1 MSSLAFTKRAVV
13 AIGVAL
19 LAALGALSP
28 AQAHEVRPAL
38 VQIKETAPGAYE
50 VVWKRPVVGD
60 MALRLIPHLS
70 SGVLETPP
78 SAEQA
83 APGYVM
89 RVWRVRD
96 GPPLEGQELEIEGLA
111 QSVTDVLVRVTT
123 VDGRS
128 FDRVIKPADPKLTL
142 TLSAPQGVAVPAYLV
157 LGVEHILIG
166 IDHLLF
172 VLGLLLL
179 IGPNWMLVK
188 AITGFTVAH
197 SITLA
202 LAALGYIQFPSAAI
216 EALVAL
222 SILFVAVELMPSR
235 RAAGGL
241 AQRRPWLIAFVFGL
255 LHGMAFAGVLADIG
269 LPPDAAPQALLL
281 FNLGVEV
288 GQLIFIGVVLGLIA
302 AGRWLAN
309 ARQWTVPRWASL
321 APVYLIGTLS
331 AYWLIERTVAAI

>member
-1 MSSLAFTKRAVV
+1 MRAFAAVWLA
-13 AIGVAL
+13 
-19 LAALGALSP
+19 LAALFAALTP

-38 VQIKETAPGAYE
+38 VQIRETGPTAYE

-60 MALRLIPHLS
+60 MALRLVPHLS
-70 SGVLETPP
+70 GGALEKPP
-78 SAEQA
+78 TLEQA
-83 APGYVM
+83 APGYVT

-96 GPPLEGQELEIEGLA
+96 GPPLEGQVLEVEGLS
-111 QSVTDVLVRVTT
+111 QSVTDVIVRVTAR
-123 VDGRS
+123 DGRTL
-128 FDRVIKPADPKLTL
+128 DHVLKPAQPKF
-142 TLSAPQGVAVPAYLV
+142 TLSLAPAAGVAVPAYLV

-179 IGPNWMLVK
+179 IGPNWRLVK

-202 LAALGYIQFPSAAI
+202 LAALGYISFPSAAI

-222 SILFVAVELMPSR
+222 SILFVAVELMPAR

-281 FNLGVEV
+281 FNVGVEI
-288 GQLIFIGVVLGLIA
+288 GQLVFIGAVLGLMA
-302 AGRWLAN
+302 AGRWLLR
-309 ARQWTVPRWASL
+309 ARHWTTPRWAAL
-321 APVYLIGTLS
+321 APAYLIGSLS
-331 AYWLIERTVAAI
+331 AYWLIERTLAAI

>member
-1 MSSLAFTKRAVV
+1 MRAFAAVWLA
-13 AIGVAL
+13 
-19 LAALGALSP
+19 LAALFAALTP

-38 VQIKETAPGAYE
+38 VQIRETGPTAYE

-60 MALRLIPHLS
+60 MALRLVPHLS
-70 SGVLETPP
+70 GGALEKPP
-78 SAEQA
+78 TLEQA
-83 APGYVM
+83 APGYVT

-96 GPPLEGQELEIEGLA
+96 GPPLEGQVLEVEGLS
-111 QSVTDVLVRVTT
+111 QSVTDVIVRVTAR
-123 VDGRS
+123 DGRTL
-128 FDRVIKPADPKLTL
+128 DHVLKPAQPKF
-142 TLSAPQGVAVPAYLV
+142 TLSLAPAAGVAVPAYLV

-179 IGPNWMLVK
+179 IGPNWRLVK

-202 LAALGYIQFPSAAI
+202 LAALGYISFPSATI

-222 SILFVAVELMPSR
+222 SILFVAVELMPAR

-281 FNLGVEV
+281 FNVGVEI
-288 GQLIFIGVVLGLIA
+288 GQLVFIGAVLGLMA
-302 AGRWLAN
+302 AGRWLWR
-309 ARQWTVPRWASL
+309 ARHWTTPRWAAL
-321 APVYLIGTLS
+321 APAYLIGSLS
-331 AYWLIERTVAAI
+331 AYWLIERTLAAI